1 MKKIIIASAAALA
14 LAGTANAEFAPLTP
28 SKPFD
33 NYSITLK
40 GGVVSPMWNPA
51 KDAEGKHIT
60 FGRNMRGIAGLE
72 VRKQI
77 TPSLGLGIE
86 GEAMFNTSTFNHAP
100 SMHNIVDQT
109 YVGGFGAINLNNLF
123 AGYAGQPRLFEVEA
137 VAGIGWLHG
146 FKPASEGN
154 DIDDLATKFGV
165 NFNFNLGEEKAWT
178 VGIKPS
184 VLYDISNHG
193 ARLNRHRAVGQ
204 IEAGVTYHFG
214 NSNGTHSFTFQ
225 PAVDLTPYNDQI
237 NALRAENAALAAANA
252 DVVAANAAL
261 AAKLDECINK
271 PVPVVTNTVVEQ
283 TNTLESIRY
292 VYYRIGSSTIA
303 ADQKPNVEMIADY
316 MKHNPSSTVV
326 VKGYASKDGNLDFN
340 LKLAAKR
347 AEAVKTMLVSKY
359 GIKADRI
366 KAEGEGIGNMFKEE
380 SWNRVA
386 ICILN
391 EAE

>member
-1 MKKIIIASAAALA
+1 MKKLFIASAALIAF
-14 LAGTANAEFAPLTP
+14 AGVARAEFAPLTP

-40 GGVVSPMWNPA
+40 GGVVSPMYNPA
-51 KDAEGKHIT
+51 VDAEGKHIT
-60 FGRNMRGIAGLE
+60 FARNMRGIAGLE
-72 VRKQI
+72 IRKQLL
-77 TPSLGLGIE
+77 PAFGIGVE
-86 GEAMFNTSTFNHAP
+86 GQAAFNTSTFNHAE
-100 SMHNIVDQT
+100 SMHNIVDNT
-109 YVGGFGAINLNNLF
+109 YVGVFGAVNLGTLF

-137 VAGIGWLHG
+137 VAGMGWIHG
-146 FKPASEGN
+146 FVPESQGKDWN
-154 DIDDLATKFGV
+154 DLGAKTGL
-165 NFNFNLGEEKAWT
+165 NFNFNLGAAKAWT
-178 VGIKPS
+178 VAIKPAI
-184 VLYDISNHG
+184 VWDLSNPAHFD
-193 ARLNRHRAVGQ
+193 RRRAAAELQ
-204 IEAGVTYHFG
+204 AGVTYHFG
-214 NSNGTHSFTFQ
+214 NSNGSHHFTF
-225 PAVDLTPYNDQI
+225 AEKCDYTPYNDQI
-237 NALRAENAALAAANA
+237 NALRAENAALVAANA
-252 DVVAANAAL
+252 EVVAANTAL
-261 AAKLDECINK
+261 AAQLDECLNK
-271 PVPVVTNTVVEQ
+271 PVPVVTNTVVEN

-316 MKHNPSSTVV
+316 MKHNPASTVV

-391 EAE
+391 EGE

>member
-1 MKKIIIASAAALA
+1 MNKFIIASAAALA
-14 LAGTANAEFAPLTP
+14 LAGTANAEFAALTP

-51 KDAEGKHIT
+51 TDAKGDHIT
-60 FGRNMRGIAGLE
+60 FLRNMRGVAGLE
-72 VRKQI
+72 IRKQI
-77 TPSLGLGIE
+77 TPSLGLGVE
-86 GEAMFNTSTFNHAP
+86 GEAMFNTSTFHHQP
-100 SMHNIVDQT
+100 SLHNIVDKI
-109 YVGGFGAINLNNLF
+109 YVGGFGAVNLNNLF
-123 AGYAGQPRLFEVEA
+123 AGYAGHPRVFEVEA
-137 VAGIGWLHG
+137 VGGIGWLHG
-146 FKPASEGN
+146 FIPANEGKDYN
-154 DIDDLATKFGV
+154 DLGTKFGV
-165 NFNFNLGEEKAWT
+165 NFNFNLGEAKAWT
-178 VGIKPS
+178 IGIKPS
-184 VLYDISNHG
+184 VIYNISTHT
-193 ARLNRHRAVGQ
+193 AQLNRHYAIGQ

-237 NALRAENAALAAANA
+237 NALRAENATLVAANA

-261 AAKLDECINK
+261 AAQLEECLNK
-271 PVPVVTNTVVEQ
+271 PVVTNTVVEKS
-283 TNTLESIRY
+283 NTLESIRY

-316 MKHNPSSTVV
+316 MKHNPASTVV

-347 AEAVKTMLVSKY
+347 AEAVKTMLVNKY

-366 KAEGEGIGNMFKEE
+366 KAEGEGIGEMFKEE